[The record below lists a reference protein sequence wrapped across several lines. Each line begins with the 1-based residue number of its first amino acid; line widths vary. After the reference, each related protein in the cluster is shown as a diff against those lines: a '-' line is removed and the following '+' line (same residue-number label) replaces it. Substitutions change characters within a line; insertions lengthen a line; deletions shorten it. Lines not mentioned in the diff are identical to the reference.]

1 MPTASPWIRQGAF
14 PSCTPAPS
22 KHSAV
27 LSSLEQM
34 GPIKVLVSSTT
45 SAKYPSTG
53 TKSGEKNKP
62 RRGSLLTVLKMQSEV
77 CWGADL
83 APHPTLGAAMGPEM
97 LPHTLRARTSALC
110 LGNHSS
116 QSSARHFCFPFFGN
130 PVLIFLFFFLNQAVH
145 AQTEMPFTSCL
156 QVALLEWEKGNFIS
170 LERKQRSARTFFSP
184 FFFFFPK
191 MFSTE
196 IGLRHRC
203 PYSAACSLRKTLLS
217 SALQMRV
224 EIFPKRG
231 EFLSDL
237 PLFQLHLWSLVPR

>member
-62 RRGSLLTVLKMQSEV
+62 RRGSLLTILKMQSEV

-156 QVALLEWEKGNFIS
+156 RVALLEWEKGNFIS

-184 FFFFFPK
+184 FFFFP
-191 MFSTE
+191 
-196 IGLRHRC
+196 
-203 PYSAACSLRKTLLS
+203 
-217 SALQMRV
+217 QDV
-224 EIFPKRG
+224 
-231 EFLSDL
+231 
-237 PLFQLHLWSLVPR
+237 